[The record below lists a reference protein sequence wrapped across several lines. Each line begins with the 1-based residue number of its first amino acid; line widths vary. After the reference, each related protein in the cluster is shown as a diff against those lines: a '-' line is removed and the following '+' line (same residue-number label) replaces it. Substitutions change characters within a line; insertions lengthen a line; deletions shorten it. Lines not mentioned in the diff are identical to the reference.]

1 MLYFDLL
8 ITQTRFIGF
17 IANLIVK
24 YLKESWKI
32 YYTQFYYVHITI
44 LLGFINTR
52 NMLYKPFLTRVK
64 ILSFLIWPPAFY
76 VQIQKFNRIL
86 SLITNGYYL
95 QEEKQPVD

>member
-8 ITQTRFIGF
+8 ITQTPFIGF

-44 LLGFINTR
+44 LLGFSFDFTAKLRFIKTQS
-52 NMLYKPFLTRVK
+52 MLYKPFSY
-64 ILSFLIWPPAFY
+64 SFE
-76 VQIQKFNRIL
+76 
-86 SLITNGYYL
+86 SGG
-95 QEEKQPVD
+95 